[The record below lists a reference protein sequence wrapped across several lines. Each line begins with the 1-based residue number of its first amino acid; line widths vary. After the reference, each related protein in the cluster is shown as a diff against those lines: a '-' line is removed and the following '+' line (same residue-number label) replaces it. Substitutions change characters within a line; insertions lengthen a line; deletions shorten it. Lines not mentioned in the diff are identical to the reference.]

1 MFIFAIILNT
11 RTLKEQMLHCSY
23 FFTFCS
29 LVFNCKILYY
39 ISNLSCQK
47 VVFYLK
53 AERGTSVMTNSDLI
67 LKLVE
72 MLLNERTNNNELQAK
87 LEENKKSEG

>member
-1 MFIFAIILNT
+1 
-11 RTLKEQMLHCSY
+11 
-23 FFTFCS
+23 
-29 LVFNCKILYY
+29 
-39 ISNLSCQK
+39 
-47 VVFYLK
+47 
-53 AERGTSVMTNSDLI
+53 MTNSDLI

>member
-1 MFIFAIILNT
+1 MSEGSF
-11 RTLKEQMLHCSY
+11 LHKNGKGVY
-23 FFTFCS
+23 DMT
-29 LVFNCKILYY
+29 
-39 ISNLSCQK
+39 Q
-47 VVFYLK
+47 
-53 AERGTSVMTNSDLI
+53 AELI